1 MNRQRHADRDR
12 SRQFLSRPRG
22 DGRSQMSPTVQIAR
36 RGRLQHHRPPPPNR
50 LRAAFQ
56 KLRCRFSYS
65 HARRHRFRVR
75 FRTESARLRGAHTE
89 VVGHTPSWPQFW
101 CFAVIAALLYQSPE
115 AGSSWAAAVCA
126 FAQVS
131 KRATNA
137 VKSSVRGPEPPPR
150 CSRFRCRSRC
160 SIRQPLPRPRLG
172 RLRVSARRRAVPRY
186 RR

>member
-1 MNRQRHADRDR
+1 MGGRRCRRRCR
-12 SRQFLSRPRG
+12 SRAAEDCNTIDRHRRIVCVPRSRNCAA
-22 DGRSQMSPTVQIAR
+22 DSPTRTLVAT
-36 RGRLQHHRPPPPNR
+36 G
-50 LRAAFQ
+50 FVFVSGQ
-56 KLRCRFSYS
+56 K
-65 HARRHRFRVR
+65 
-75 FRTESARLRGAHTE
+75 SARLRGAHTE
-89 VVGHTPSWPQFW
+89 FVGHTPSWPQFW

-160 SIRQPLPRPRLG
+160 SIRQRLPRPRLG